1 MNFYTEFH
9 PDRSRNPEGTV
20 FNSFT
25 ALSKVWLL
33 HSMFFDSRLFIAFV
47 KNVYNTFYENQTN
60 GSVVDTKSQR
70 DGRIRSA
77 HQAFFFFFVLQKERL
92 VRLHMLRE
100 HGHGVFLHACSFV
113 DTCRRF
119 VRPCRHHLQGTN
131 KPSELHAF
139 VVVRKCQSL
148 DSEGRCVCL
157 ISFRSQNDCTQGI
170 AEFLQNYKPLSSC
183 QEFHSK
189 FRVTNQKCAA
199 VYGDRPMRIAERY
212 WCPSLYLEL
221 FIVQPFHYLNSY

>member
-60 GSVVDTKSQR
+60 GSVADT
-70 DGRIRSA
+70 DGYDLHIRRS
-77 HQAFFFFFVLQKERL
+77 FFFILQKERL

-100 HGHGVFLHACSFV
+100 HGHGVFLHAVSWI
-113 DTCRRF
+113 
-119 VRPCRHHLQGTN
+119 
-131 KPSELHAF
+131 HAD
-139 VVVRKCQSL
+139 VS
-148 DSEGRCVCL
+148 
-157 ISFRSQNDCTQGI
+157 
-170 AEFLQNYKPLSSC
+170 
-183 QEFHSK
+183 
-189 FRVTNQKCAA
+189 
-199 VYGDRPMRIAERY
+199 
-212 WCPSLYLEL
+212 
-221 FIVQPFHYLNSY
+221 